1 MDLAVRLSGR
11 SPGGAA
17 KIATVASGLFGM
29 ISGSAVANVATTG
42 NFTIPLMKR
51 LGYSPALAGGIEAV
65 ASTGGQIAPPVMGAA
80 AFVMAEI
87 HGRSHFDIAKAAV
100 LPAFLGSEGRRVGK
114 GGGRTCE
121 SR

>member
-51 LGYSPALAGGIEAV
+51 LGYSPALAGGIEEV

-80 AFVMAEI
+80 ACVMAEI
-87 HGRSHFDIAKAAV
+87 LRRSYFDLPPAAA
-100 LPAFLGSEGRRVGK
+100 LPPFMS
-114 GGGRTCE
+114 
-121 SR
+121 